1 MIEIISERTIRLL
14 LDNKLPMTSKHIAKE
29 IGMSES
35 SVKHNMKEVRGI
47 IETTGAILKSVPG
60 KGFWIEAN
68 REQVNKIAIL
78 LNENK
83 DKAYSFIYRRN
94 YILNILFINNS
105 DYTIQIFADDLGVG
119 RNVIIK
125 DLEAIERWLGFF
137 DIKMI
142 RVRNKGILI
151 EGREFDIRQAIIYN
165 NSSMM
170 DHIEMDL
177 DRPDDLNFRVSKTFY
192 NYFQKIY
199 SDYDIYEM
207 QNILLKAEKEMGTQ
221 FEDVAFIQIIEYLTV
236 TFDRIRKG
244 NILLEHN
251 ILNNCRISKKEYDSA
266 RNIITGY
273 FKNVQGFFLLEVR
286 CLAAQFVL
294 YSTYAIATNSFIK
307 EEYYEDQARL
317 FIESIQSMIINQK
330 VKIDEKL
337 ISDIGAVFKKKKM
350 QQSYQITNSN
360 YLKRDIRKQL
370 SSLYAIVMGNIQ
382 TYETKLKVKFT
393 ENDIAYFTMLID
405 NAIEEI
411 NDDLS
416 TLMITSFDNNIAT
429 YLKKKM
435 ERNVIGIR
443 IDKVIT
449 LDEIENEDLHKY
461 DMVVTTVL
469 LDIENVVKVSRRVD
483 EADLELLKKEVIL
496 RKKNKQKLRTR
507 KDTLFREDLIVCHF
521 KAKRKED
528 VLEFGAALLVSK
540 NYVTSKFI
548 NVLFDRENFISTAIG
563 NGVAI
568 PHGYKTEVLKNG
580 IAIIILDRAIQW
592 TETEK
597 VEIVFV
603 IAINSDNRNE
613 IYQFFTH
620 LYRLFED
627 NEALEKIKTANE
639 ANVIFHIIEEVGNV
653 IGDSE

>member
-1 MIEIISERTIRLL
+1 MIEIISERTIRILL
-14 LDNKLPMTSKHIAKE
+14 ASKLPLTSKKIAKE

-35 SVKHNMKEVRGI
+35 SVKHNMKEVRSI
-47 IETTGAILKSVPG
+47 IQSTGAIFKSVPG
-60 KGFWIEAN
+60 KGFWIEADKMQIK
-68 REQVNKIAIL
+68 ELTTL
-78 LNENK
+78 LNNNK
-83 DKAYSFIYRRN
+83 DKANSFVYRRN

-125 DLEAIERWLGFF
+125 DLEVIEKWLSFF

-142 RVRNKGILI
+142 RVRNKGVLI
-151 EGREFDIRQAIIYN
+151 EGREFDIRQAILYN

-177 DRPDDLNFRVSKTFY
+177 ERPDDLNFRVSKTFY
-192 NYFQKIY
+192 NYFKKIY
-199 SDYDIYEM
+199 TNYDIYLM

-221 FEDVAFIQIIEYLTV
+221 FEDVAFIQLIEYITV
-236 TFDRIRKG
+236 MFDRIKNG

-251 ILNNCRISKKEYDSA
+251 ILNNCRITTKEYVSA
-266 RNIITGY
+266 KNIVSSY
-273 FKNVQGFFLLEVR
+273 FRDVQGFFLLEVR

-294 YSTYAIATNSFIK
+294 YGAYAVASNSFIK

-317 FIESIQSMIINQK
+317 FIESIQNMIINQK
-330 VKIDEKL
+330 IKIDEKL
-337 ISDIGAVFKKKKM
+337 IGDIGLVFKKKKM
-350 QQSYQITNSN
+350 QQSYQITNNN

-382 TYETKLKVKFT
+382 TYENKLKVKFT

-405 NAIEEI
+405 NAIVEI
-411 NDDLS
+411 NNDLS
-416 TLMITSFDNNIAT
+416 VLMITSFDYNIAT

-443 IDKVIT
+443 VDKVIT
-449 LDEIENEDLHKY
+449 LDEIKQEDLRKY

-469 LDIENVVKVSRRVD
+469 LDIQPVIKVSRRMD
-483 EADLELLKKEVIL
+483 ENDLDLLRQEVVI
-496 RKKNKQKLRTR
+496 RKKNKQKLKTKRETFF
-507 KDTLFREDLIVCHF
+507 KEDLIVCHY
-521 KAKRKED
+521 KAKRKDD
-528 VLEFGAALLVSK
+528 VLEAGAKLLNQK
-540 NYVTSKFI
+540 KYVTSKFYD
-548 NVLFDRENFISTAIG
+548 VLLERENFISTAIG

-568 PHGYKTEVLKNG
+568 PHGYKSEVLKSG
-580 IAIIILDRAIQW
+580 IAIFILDRPIQW

-597 VEIVFV
+597 VEIIFV

-627 NEALEKIKTANE
+627 NEALQKIKVADNANAVYE
-639 ANVIFHIIEEVGNV
+639 IIEETGNV
-653 IGDSE
+653 MESD